1 MRIASKGA
9 FFETRAVGFRER
21 QSAMGNFTAF
31 AEITG
36 AILAALALA
45 LGFEWLGLHGLMRL
59 MPARR
64 TPPGNGRE

>member
-1 MRIASKGA
+1 
-9 FFETRAVGFRER
+9 
-21 QSAMGNFTAF
+21 MGNFTAF
-31 AEITG
+31 TEITG